1 MTEQPAGPL
10 LDNLGV
16 TLDIED
22 GDQLT
27 DVMVIGRVT
36 DFTTGDTGLVLATS
50 PGLDWIAQHGLIRVA
65 ELVINRAHVDG
76 D

>member
-22 GDQLT
+22 EDGDQLT

-36 DFTTGDTGLVLATS
+36 DFNTGDTGLILATS
-50 PGLDWIAQHGLIRVA
+50 PGLDWIAQHGLV
-65 ELVINRAHVDG
+65 RAADLT
-76 D
+76 